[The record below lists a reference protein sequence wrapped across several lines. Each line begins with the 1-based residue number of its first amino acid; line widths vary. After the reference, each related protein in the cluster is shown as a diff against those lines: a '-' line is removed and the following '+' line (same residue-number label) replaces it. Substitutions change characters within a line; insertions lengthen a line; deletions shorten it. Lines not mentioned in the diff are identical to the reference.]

1 MRVNIDKMAT
11 TSTTPTRSIEFDT
24 VIRGY
29 HVYKEIWSATLGE
42 VLTCGRETDNCHDR
56 FAVSVLKGT
65 DTVGHVPKK
74 MSSICSLFLW
84 RSGTIMC
91 EVTGGRQYSAD
102 LEQGGLEVPCKLSF
116 ICDDEER
123 LAAIK
128 KLLDLALKKNNDYE
142 MPLKK
147 IKLESVEE
155 LEVPKEIPVAEPNEN
170 NADPEVQGCSSNLDC
185 CAPAEMQKCEVDRE
199 WVKTNRVR
207 LLISHK

>member
-29 HVYKEIWSATLGE
+29 HVYKEIWLATLGE
-42 VLTCGRETDNCHDR
+42 VLTCRRKTDNCHDR

-74 MSSICSLFLW
+74 ISSICSLFLW

-116 ICDDEER
+116 ICNDEER
-123 LAAIK
+123 LATIK
-128 KLLDLALKKNNDYE
+128 K
-142 MPLKK
+142 
-147 IKLESVEE
+147 
-155 LEVPKEIPVAEPNEN
+155 
-170 NADPEVQGCSSNLDC
+170 NA
-185 CAPAEMQKCEVDRE
+185 
-199 WVKTNRVR
+199 
-207 LLISHK
+207 